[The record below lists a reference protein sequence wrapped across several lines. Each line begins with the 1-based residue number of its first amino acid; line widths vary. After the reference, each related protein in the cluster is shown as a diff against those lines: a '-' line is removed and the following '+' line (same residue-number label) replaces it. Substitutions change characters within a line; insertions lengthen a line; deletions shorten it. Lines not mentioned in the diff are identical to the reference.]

1 MDAIHLIRRV
11 LEYGESS
18 KNYLYLVLLDWE
30 KAFDKVDRNQL
41 FNSMKRM
48 GVDQKLIDITKSL
61 YRETL
66 FCVELDGYTSD
77 WLPQNTGIRQ
87 GCPLSPYLFLIVM
100 TTLFHDV
107 HQKLDHKLTRKRVP
121 GADFDEV
128 TYADDTIC
136 ITRVIATMNE
146 FIKTIEEEGIKYGMK
161 LNKTKCELLT
171 NNPTARIVFPDNS
184 PVKKHY
190 SATYL
195 GCELGIRTTNREEL
209 SKRFAATM
217 AVMKKLDLFWRHS
230 DCPVHIKVYT
240 ADAVLRSKLLY
251 GLESAQLIPS
261 VLKKLETFQLKV
273 LRKIFKIDTTYINR
287 VNSNAS
293 IFNRINTM
301 MEEEGRS
308 KRVISFVDAY
318 NKIKRKRAIK
328 IMNQENTS
336 IYNVSFENG
345 KFRKWIHTNRRV
357 GRPRMNWTEET
368 INEIWDIVKRNND
381 RFRYT
386 QFDENN
392 QEMIDLIKSHT
403 IE

>member
-1 MDAIHLIRRV
+1 
-11 LEYGESS
+11 
-18 KNYLYLVLLDWE
+18 
-30 KAFDKVDRNQL
+30 
-41 FNSMKRM
+41 M
-48 GVDQKLIDITKSL
+48 GVDQKLIDITKSI
-61 YRETL
+61 YRETV
-66 FCVELDGYTSD
+66 FCVELDGYTSE

-107 HQKLDHKLTRKRVP
+107 HQKLDHKLSRKRVP

-136 ITRVIATMNE
+136 ITRSISTMND
-146 FIKTIEEEGIKYGMK
+146 FIKQIEDEGIKYGMR

-171 NNPTARIVFPDNS
+171 NSTNARIVFPDNS
-184 PVKKHY
+184 PVKKHR

-195 GCELGIRTTNREEL
+195 GCEIGIRTTTREEI

-217 AVMKKLDLFWRHS
+217 AIMKKLDLFWRHS
-230 DCPVHIKVYT
+230 NCPVHIKVYT

-273 LRKIFKIDTTYINR
+273 LRKILKIETTYINR

-301 MEEEGRS
+301 MEEEGKT

-318 NKIKRKRAIK
+318 NKIKRKRALK

-336 IYNVSFENG
+336 IYNVSFQNG
-345 KFRKWIHTNRRV
+345 KLRKWEHSNKRV

-368 INEIWDIVKRNND
+368 IKEIWDIVKRKNENE
-381 RFRYT
+381 RFRYE
-386 QFDENN
+386 QFNEDN
-392 QEMIDLIKSHT
+392 QEMINLIKTHT
-403 IE
+403 ET